1 MDWFSRIKNFLINP
15 DSVKCEKQKADE
27 DEKHKKNVLEE
38 DTRHKDATTK
48 EDLRHKNAVIDIE
61 SNAVC
66 VKPKVE
72 TTTTTTTTPPQSNG
86 SKSSNSSM
94 ESNSK
99 NVNGSVNLDE
109 IQLQGVD
116 ADDVAQPT
124 ATRAPIAPIAVGGRR
139 TKRKNHIKKRK
150 NTKRIR

>member
-1 MDWFSRIKNFLINP
+1 MGWFTDIKSLFINP

-38 DTRHKDATTK
+38 DTRHNDVITK

-66 VKPKVE
+66 VKSKDE
-72 TTTTTTTTPPQSNG
+72 TTTTTTTTTTTPPP
-86 SKSSNSSM
+86 KSTSAMDSS
-94 ESNSK
+94 SNSK
-99 NVNGSVNLDE
+99 NANDSVNPDE
-109 IQLQGVD
+109 IQLEGV
-116 ADDVAQPT
+116 AT
-124 ATRAPIAPIAVGGRR
+124 ATEPAQARTIGGRR

>member
-1 MDWFSRIKNFLINP
+1 MGWLTEIKSLFINP

-38 DTRHKDATTK
+38 NTRHNDATTK

-66 VKPKVE
+66 VKVKSKDE
-72 TTTTTTTTPPQSNG
+72 TTTTTTPPSN
-86 SKSSNSSM
+86 SSSDMDSSSNS
-94 ESNSK
+94 K
-99 NVNGSVNLDE
+99 IVNPDE
-109 IQLQGVD
+109 IQLEGV
-116 ADDVAQPT
+116 ATAPAPET
-124 ATRAPIAPIAVGGRR
+124 ATRAIGGRR